1 VRKVLPQLGSASFA
15 TGDVAHAPSI
25 AASSKSQSDFTG
37 PSTTRVVG
45 ARRESRS
52 LMQLQGGILSG
63 HCWQPKILSAVLVI
77 VSAACYATAQVTVTG
92 LSFSPN
98 PVTGGST

>member
-1 VRKVLPQLGSASFA
+1 
-15 TGDVAHAPSI
+15 
-25 AASSKSQSDFTG
+25 
-37 PSTTRVVG
+37 
-45 ARRESRS
+45 
-52 LMQLQGGILSG
+52 MQLQGGILSG